1 MSTLGKT
8 IRNLRL
14 KNRLSQAALA
24 DLINIPSQSKI
35 SAWESDQSVPN
46 LLEAQKLCHVFGV
59 SFDELLIVAHKN
71 KIPNQL

>member
-1 MSTLGKT
+1 MSTLGKN

-46 LLEAQKLCHVFGV
+46 ILEAQKLCQVFNI
-59 SFDELLIVAHKN
+59 SLDELAPHSHLFQRIA
-71 KIPNQL
+71 

>member
-35 SAWESDQSVPN
+35 SAWESDQSLPDVF
-46 LLEAQKLCHVFGV
+46 EAQRLSQILGI
-59 SFDELLIVAHKN
+59 SLEELLKN
-71 KIPNQL
+71 SIKR

>member
-1 MSTLGKT
+1 MSTLGKN

-35 SAWESDQSVPN
+35 SAWESDQSIPDI
-46 LLEAQKLCHVFGV
+46 LEAKKLSEVLGV
-59 SFDELLIVAHKN
+59 ALEELF
-71 KIPNQL
+71 IPNTI

>member
-1 MSTLGKT
+1 MSTLGKN

-35 SAWESDQSVPN
+35 SAWESDQSIPSII
-46 LLEAQKLCHVFGV
+46 EAKKLSEVLGV
-59 SFDELLIVAHKN
+59 SLEELLSRN
-71 KIPNQL
+71 SR